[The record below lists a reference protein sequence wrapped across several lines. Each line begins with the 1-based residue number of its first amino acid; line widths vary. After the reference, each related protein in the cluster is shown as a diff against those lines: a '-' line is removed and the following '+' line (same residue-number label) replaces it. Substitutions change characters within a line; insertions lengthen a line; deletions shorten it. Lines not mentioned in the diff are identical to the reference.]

1 MFQETWAVRI
11 ELKFGGVTVN
21 VRLGVDT
28 AEIAAVGVTGVV
40 VNSCVE
46 VGTDVTVVTI
56 DVVKATTEV
65 DDLTDCIQA
74 VSNKIATSK

>member
-1 MFQETWAVRI
+1 VLL

-28 AEIAAVGVTGVV
+28 AEIVAVGVTGVV

-46 VGTDVTVVTI
+46 VGTDVTVVAI
-56 DVVKATTEV
+56 DGVMATREV
-65 DDLTDCIQA
+65 DDLTD
-74 VSNKIATSK
+74 